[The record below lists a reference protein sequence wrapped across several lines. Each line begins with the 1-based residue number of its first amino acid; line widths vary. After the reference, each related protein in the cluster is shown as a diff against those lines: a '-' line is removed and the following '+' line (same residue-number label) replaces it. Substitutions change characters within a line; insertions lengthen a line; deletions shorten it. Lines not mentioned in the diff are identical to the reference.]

1 MLDPELT
8 RTWRVRL
15 VGAAPVGVR
24 ERAAEALL
32 RRPGTPGP
40 AAEHA
45 LQHLVGAWTPRAAGK
60 RSKTEV
66 IAQGADDFYAR
77 NYRQQLNPT
86 MGAFAGTATHALLGA
101 GTRMKG
107 SPMRRRRTAR
117 AAIVGGRPQIAPILV
132 LDERSVAIAIPVP
145 ASLVEECGS
154 AFDRWLA
161 GAGPLPVALRR
172 EIDGRSVATRS
183 TRSVAVER
191 SSVGSAHEVA
201 DAAITTGRLAVLAL
215 HPTDPDA
222 MGLHITLYGVVGRA
236 AAILAAEHGLGPEV
250 LGPAMDAA
258 ARDGDTLLFLVG
270 GTEEV
275 FTQCSQNL
283 FVKRPADADAPGL
296 PEVAWS
302 PADPLVDLLG
312 AQFEMLQVTV
322 SSTGLPGGS
331 PRNGDAGSVAYVVER
346 DGREVLLVPYHPGN
360 FIHGHAA
367 KLWSNPDGAM
377 VIRDDHHHL
386 RTVIL
391 HGPARVLDPGTA
403 ARRHGAIVAA
413 EVARTASAPG
423 DRRPAYWFEQ
433 EVARIVVE
441 TDPIPPMVLDPGR
454 ATCTI
459 SAAGQGRHGKK
470 PTYFD
475 AGSLDGYD
483 MVLQHHREAEGRPV
497 DPTGAAHRAWVS
509 ASADQFDARRAH
521 LRAVADGWGDAER

>member
-1 MLDPELT
+1 
-8 RTWRVRL
+8 
-15 VGAAPVGVR
+15 
-24 ERAAEALL
+24 
-32 RRPGTPGP
+32 
-40 AAEHA
+40 
-45 LQHLVGAWTPRAAGK
+45 
-60 RSKTEV
+60 
-66 IAQGADDFYAR
+66 
-77 NYRQQLNPT
+77 
-86 MGAFAGTATHALLGA
+86 
-101 GTRMKG
+101 
-107 SPMRRRRTAR
+107 
-117 AAIVGGRPQIAPILV
+117 
-132 LDERSVAIAIPVP
+132 
-145 ASLVEECGS
+145 
-154 AFDRWLA
+154 
-161 GAGPLPVALRR
+161 
-172 EIDGRSVATRS
+172 
-183 TRSVAVER
+183 
-191 SSVGSAHEVA
+191 
-201 DAAITTGRLAVLAL
+201 
-215 HPTDPDA
+215 
-222 MGLHITLYGVVGRA
+222 
-236 AAILAAEHGLGPEV
+236 
-250 LGPAMDAA
+250 
-258 ARDGDTLLFLVG
+258 
-270 GTEEV
+270 
-275 FTQCSQNL
+275 
-283 FVKRPADADAPGL
+283 
-296 PEVAWS
+296 
-302 PADPLVDLLG
+302 
-312 AQFEMLQVTV
+312 MLQVTV

-403 ARRHGAIVAA
+403 ARRHGAIVDA

-483 MVLQHHREAEGRPV
+483 MALQHHREAEGRPV

-509 ASADQFDARRAH
+509 ASADQFEARRAH